1 MSRKHVPRM
10 AFYSH
15 KGGVGKTT
23 LSANVAFALG
33 RLGKRVLILD
43 TDPQCNLTS
52 YLLPDET
59 VDQLL
64 QESDSAN
71 GKTLWSAVRPVHN
84 LEGPPHVPVPFV
96 ANGVYILPGDIRLSE
111 FEQSLGDYWADCFKR
126 RLGAIRALGTF
137 SSIIDDVAQAFD
149 IDIVLY
155 DTGPNIGPLNRAIL
169 LDCDAFV
176 VPVAC
181 DLFSERALSTLG
193 QAVKNWAIDWATI
206 KSIVPEDTLMMQGT
220 PAFVGYVPQNFRTY
234 GQTMAK
240 APSVYLKRIERRIY
254 RDLVQVLHAI
264 NPDMAPFPSTQSK
277 LGQVKTFGRLV
288 QQAQEEGVPIFE
300 VNGASEEE
308 IIDARDAF
316 FSLANMI
323 VDRVL

>member
-1 MSRKHVPRM
+1 M

-23 LSANVAFALG
+23 LSANAAFALA

-52 YLLPDET
+52 YLLPDDA

-84 LEGPPHVPVPFV
+84 LEGPPNIPLPFI
-96 ANGVYILPGDIRLSE
+96 ANGVYLLPGDIRLSE
-111 FEQSLGDYWADCFKR
+111 FEQSLGDYWSDCFKR
-126 RLGAIRALGTF
+126 RLGAVRALGTF
-137 SSIIDDVAQAFD
+137 STIIDSVAEAFK
-149 IDIVLY
+149 IDIVIY
-155 DTGPNIGPLNRAIL
+155 DTGPNIGPLNRAIM

-193 QAVKNWAIDWATI
+193 QAVKDWIIDWETI
-206 KSIVPEDTLMMQGT
+206 KTIVPSDTPMLRGK
-220 PAFVGYVPQNFRTY
+220 PAFAGYVPQNFRTY
-234 GQTMAK
+234 GQGMAK
-240 APSVYLKRIERRIY
+240 APSVYLRRIERKIY
-254 RDLVQVLHAI
+254 RDLIQVLQEVS
-264 NPDMAPFPSTQSK
+264 PELAPYSASQSK

-300 VNGASEEE
+300 VSNATESEVA
-308 IIDARDAF
+308 DAKDAF
-316 FSLANMI
+316 YGLARMLM
-323 VDRVL
+323 DRVK